1 MRKLTKAQKMALV
14 KLERK
19 ILDLEIELSE
29 LRMLKLKLLKE
40 AGFDVKKLEEVK

>member
-1 MRKLTKAQKMALV
+1 MRKLTKAQEMALV

-40 AGFDVKKLEEVK
+40 AGFDVKKLGEVK